1 MSERMRITYVR
12 SAIGRHYKQK
22 RTIAALGFTKL
33 HQSRVVDW
41 NESLKGMTQKV
52 IHLLMI
58 EPVEESSTT
67 SEGTENNE

>member
-67 SEGTENNE
+67 SEGAENNE